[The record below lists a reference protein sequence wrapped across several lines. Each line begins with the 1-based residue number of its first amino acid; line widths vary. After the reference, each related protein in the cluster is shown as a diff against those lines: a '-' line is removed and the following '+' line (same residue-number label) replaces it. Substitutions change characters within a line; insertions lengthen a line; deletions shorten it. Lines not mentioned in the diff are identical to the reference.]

1 MDEWD
6 YIPCHSKFPIGSC
19 VATTFGVG
27 VLVGWRIEDDMHIIR
42 SLWNRSGPGSGVA
55 YLRRDSIN
63 SVIQAAVGF
72 DVETTYGSGK
82 VVGYVKG
89 GKQNVTG
96 KYVVRMQHDTR
107 FIGRLPSRNKVVEFS
122 RFQILSCPGAIF
134 VPVTE
139 HIRAAALYQLELL
152 HYKARVRE
160 QALNKGGSREKG
172 TWRNFSEYVDLFAV
186 SFSKAI
192 AEDPDF
198 DREFNKFISHI
209 ISILEGDEEPMIDH
223 EVSPTKDDAK
233 DDEDGE
239 VDTANNP
246 LFPSVDTPSDDML
259 TWTLQDI
266 FKCIWSEEEKSVEMA
281 LEEKQIRSQTQ
292 AFEEAHDTAMIL
304 IRVMMRTTILARA
317 SVSNRPKLHIAL
329 SMIHEGLL
337 LIRQLFVIHKKHTST
352 NLVQAWFRTI
362 NEISATFGPW
372 RQRTAALWEKILEKL
387 GKHGTVAKR
396 RILRFVDICLSDT
409 LLLPALE
416 LGDWKSAGL
425 RFEAAI
431 VKSEIADRKTCDQLR
446 KGVKI
451 LVSLSCCSSLIFLEA
466 SF

>member
-6 YIPCHSKFPIGSC
+6 YTPCHSKFPIGSC

-27 VLVGWRIEDDMHIIR
+27 VLVGWRVEDDMHIIR

-55 YLRRDSIN
+55 YLRRDSIHI
-63 SVIQAAVGF
+63 VVQAAVGF

-107 FIGRLPSRNKVVEFS
+107 FTGQLFSPNKVVEFS

-139 HIRAAALYQLELL
+139 HVRAAALYQLELL

-198 DREFNKFISHI
+198 DREFNKFITHI
-209 ISILEGDEEPMIDH
+209 ISILEGEEQRALDP
-223 EVSPTKDDAK
+223 EVSQTKDDK
-233 DDEDGE
+233 DGA
-239 VDTANNP
+239 VDTATDP
-246 LFPSVDTPSDDML
+246 LIPSDDAL

-266 FKCIWSEEEKSVEMA
+266 FKCIWSVEEKSVEMV

-317 SVSNRPKLHIAL
+317 SVTNRPKLHIAL

-352 NLVQAWFRTI
+352 NLVRAWFRTI
-362 NEISATFGPW
+362 NEISTTFGPW

-416 LGDWKSAGL
+416 LGDWISAGI

-451 LVSLSCCSSLIFLEA
+451 LVSLCMLFTSNLSGSV
-466 SF
+466 SK